1 MASLVLI
8 LTNPYSYETAL
19 NRALAAAREGQI
31 QLKVV
36 FAIDPNAVDELMRDL
51 GENGWLGIGS
61 RRSLQA
67 SMLEGYR
74 ALAADILQEVEQLCG
89 DREIVVETEV
99 KEAPL
104 SVYLQSLVQQGSE
117 RIWVSASKDLSPL
130 VEKIPRPVEWILE
143 D

>member
-1 MASLVLI
+1 MLI

-19 NRALAAAREGQI
+19 NRALASAREGRL

-74 ALAADILQEVEQLCG
+74 ALAADILQEVEQLCV
-89 DREIVVETEV
+89 DRAIAVNTEV

-104 SVYLQSLVQQGSE
+104 SVYLQSLVQQGSDC
-117 RIWVSASKDLSPL
+117 IWVSASKDLSPL